1 MNLLLNNLAKIASD
15 FDTISCVDTVHGHL
29 PCLLHR
35 YQNAICA
42 TVNTRMTGSNW
53 IKKFVS
59 KLLDISQ
66 AYNKVKGH
74 LRLSRQAE
82 VLAEIATLSN
92 SRPEE
97 IPEESRFLLE
107 LEMVKLDTA
116 LLTQQE
122 YWVAAM
128 TAALSAGCC
137 CP

>member
-1 MNLLLNNLAKIASD
+1 VCHSEHQNDGHKLDEKI
-15 FDTISCVDTVHGHL
+15 
-29 PCLLHR
+29 
-35 YQNAICA
+35 
-42 TVNTRMTGSNW
+42 
-53 IKKFVS
+53 VS

-74 LRLSRQAE
+74 LHLSHRAE
-82 VLAEIATLSN
+82 VLAEITTLSN
-92 SRPEE
+92 SQPEE

-116 LLTQQE
+116 PLTQQE

-128 TAALSAGCC
+128 TAALSAERC